1 MGWLHGS
8 QPGTVLYGSYE
19 GVVSPQILKEATM
32 GEWISNNILL
42 PVMYFLIDVG
52 LAFGFVMIVLALLD
66 KLIDNKL
73 VRKIRR
79 R

>member
-1 MGWLHGS
+1 
-8 QPGTVLYGSYE
+8 
-19 GVVSPQILKEATM
+19 M

-42 PVMYFLIDVG
+42 PVMYLLIDVG

-66 KLIDNKL
+66 KLIDNKI